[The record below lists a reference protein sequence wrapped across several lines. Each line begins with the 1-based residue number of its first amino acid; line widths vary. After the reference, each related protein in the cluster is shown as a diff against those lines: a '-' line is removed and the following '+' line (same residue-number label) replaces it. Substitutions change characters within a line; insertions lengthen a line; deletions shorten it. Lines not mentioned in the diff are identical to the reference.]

1 MGTWVLRGLMLSL
14 WGGAAV
20 LAAWAVSALLHR
32 VHAPSRL
39 LCWLW
44 LAVGLRFVWPGGIP
58 LTLPRPQNQQLARA
72 ADRVQI
78 ITQRAAPVAPS
89 AAPAPA
95 VTVAQA
101 APWYTRLT
109 VWHLLAAVWAVGVL
123 VLAVRALWGYRRL
136 ARTVATACKT
146 GDGCYSGACVPAPF
160 TLGILRP
167 RIYLPEG
174 LDGETRRAVLL
185 HEQTHL
191 RRHDPQVKPLFYA
204 VVCLHWFNPLV
215 WLAFRQLEQAMEAAC
230 DEAAVRGCDA
240 AARNAY
246 CESILHYALQSRMA
260 PGSLAFGQGSVKSRI
275 VHLLHYRKIGA
286 GALLVCAAVVGLCT
300 VACMVKPRMAA
311 APAVTEAATEP
322 VALPVP
328 ETTAP
333 AVDVL
338 GLPNLDDPANSP
350 RLRCPVEYIRFSAF
364 CGDHGHRGDDLVA
377 ETGTPVYA
385 AADGTVTQA
394 TYHYSWGNFVQLDH
408 GTGPDDCH
416 WTTLYSQLESYT
428 VEPGQAVKAGDLI
441 GYVGSTGYS
450 TGPHLHFEVKAD
462 STLVSPRAVMACALQ
477 DRLPFTEETVRAIRE
492 EEPFAA
498 VEATLPETS
507 KI

>member
-1 MGTWVLRGLMLSL
+1 
-14 WGGAAV
+14 
-20 LAAWAVSALLHR
+20 
-32 VHAPSRL
+32 
-39 LCWLW
+39 
-44 LAVGLRFVWPGGIP
+44 
-58 LTLPRPQNQQLARA
+58 
-72 ADRVQI
+72 
-78 ITQRAAPVAPS
+78 
-89 AAPAPA
+89 
-95 VTVAQA
+95 
-101 APWYTRLT
+101 
-109 VWHLLAAVWAVGVL
+109 
-123 VLAVRALWGYRRL
+123 
-136 ARTVATACKT
+136 
-146 GDGCYSGACVPAPF
+146 
-160 TLGILRP
+160 
-167 RIYLPEG
+167 
-174 LDGETRRAVLL
+174 
-185 HEQTHL
+185 
-191 RRHDPQVKPLFYA
+191 
-204 VVCLHWFNPLV
+204 
-215 WLAFRQLEQAMEAAC
+215 MEAAC

>member
-1 MGTWVLRGLMLSL
+1 
-14 WGGAAV
+14 
-20 LAAWAVSALLHR
+20 
-32 VHAPSRL
+32 
-39 LCWLW
+39 
-44 LAVGLRFVWPGGIP
+44 
-58 LTLPRPQNQQLARA
+58 
-72 ADRVQI
+72 
-78 ITQRAAPVAPS
+78 
-89 AAPAPA
+89 
-95 VTVAQA
+95 
-101 APWYTRLT
+101 
-109 VWHLLAAVWAVGVL
+109 
-123 VLAVRALWGYRRL
+123 
-136 ARTVATACKT
+136 
-146 GDGCYSGACVPAPF
+146 
-160 TLGILRP
+160 
-167 RIYLPEG
+167 
-174 LDGETRRAVLL
+174 
-185 HEQTHL
+185 
-191 RRHDPQVKPLFYA
+191 
-204 VVCLHWFNPLV
+204 
-215 WLAFRQLEQAMEAAC
+215 MEAAC

-300 VACMVKPRMAA
+300 AACMVKPRMAA
-311 APAVTEAATEP
+311 APAVTEVATEP

-328 ETTAP
+328 ETTAL

-338 GLPNLDDPANSP
+338 GLPDLDDPENSP
-350 RLRCPVEYIRFSAF
+350 RLRCPVEYTRFSAF
-364 CGDHGHRGDDLVA
+364 CGDNGHRGDDLVA

-385 AADGTVTQA
+385 AADGTVTEA
-394 TYHYSWGNFVQLDH
+394 AYHYSWGNFVQLDH
-408 GTGPDDCH
+408 GAGPDGCH

-477 DRLPFTEETVRAIRE
+477 DRLPFTGETVRAIRAG
-492 EEPFAA
+492 EPFAV
-498 VEATLPETS
+498 VETALPETS